1 MSATES
7 LLSSVDGN
15 IDDTGDFVDSEDE
28 CDVEEVAEDPNR
40 YIQGVYY
47 PICIG
52 DILAD
57 RYRVEHKLGHGGFST
72 VWMAHDTVNKIDV
85 ALKIIKP
92 GDSGEYEYSIQNEII
107 TAVGNTPLLLLYR
120 HTFFLGSPHGQ
131 HRVLVFPVQGP
142 NFREYACQTPFA
154 ARMSALRQLLQSLKC
169 LHDAGFIHRGSSNA
183 PRTNAPR
190 FTIWH
195 VP

>member
-1 MSATES
+1 MSATA
-7 LLSSVDGN
+7 LLSSDDAK
-15 IDDTGDFVDSEDE
+15 IDDRGDFVDSEDE
-28 CDVEEVAEDPNR
+28 CDVEEVTENPIR

-52 DILAD
+52 DVLANQ
-57 RYRVEHKLGHGGFST
+57 YRVEHKLGHGGFST
-72 VWMAHDTVNKIDV
+72 VWMAHDTVNKVDV

-92 GDSGEYEYSIQNEII
+92 GESGEYEYSIQNEIV

-120 HTFFLGSPHGQ
+120 KTFFLDSPHGQ

-183 PRTNAPR
+183 ARTYALKC
-190 FTIWH
+190 TI
-195 VP
+195 